1 MSKAIYTKVH
11 KDIVTKLKNARER
24 ASLSQLEAAKKVGKT
39 QSYISKVESGQRQI
53 DIVELKKF
61 AQVYKKDLKEF
72 IS

>member
-1 MSKAIYTKVH
+1 MSKSIYTKVH
-11 KDIVTKLKNARER
+11 EDIVNKLKNAREK
-24 ASLSQLEAAKKVGKT
+24 AGLSQLEAAKKVGKT

-72 IS
+72 IN